1 MKNHIKLLH
10 NKIKAPKAKHIS
22 IFGYVLIRKVVMKN
36 VAGVEIRLP
45 ASVGTA
51 FFRSPSQT
59 FISLLSLGVLN
70 FSSFFDKLMNI
81 SDKKNLPEESFF
93 MEI

>member
-22 IFGYVLIRKVVMKN
+22 IFGYVLIKVVMKN

-51 FFRSPSQT
+51 FFRSPSQN
-59 FISLLSLGVLN
+59 FHFASLGWR
-70 FSSFFDKLMNI
+70 
-81 SDKKNLPEESFF
+81 P
-93 MEI
+93 

>member
-22 IFGYVLIRKVVMKN
+22 IFGYVLIKVVMKN
-36 VAGVEIRLP
+36 VVGVEIRLP

-51 FFRSPSQT
+51 FFPFT
-59 FISLLSLGVLN
+59 IANFLFASLSRRPQ
-70 FSSFFDKLMNI
+70 FSSFLI
-81 SDKKNLPEESFF
+81 S
-93 MEI
+93 